1 MAIDYGIAYDC
12 PPKRLMGAEGI
23 LERVKSRAHA
33 ETVIALY
40 REGGDQRPP
49 TEMEFE
55 MTRTNLEG
63 VEESR
68 VINVQGLLDFAAQ
81 LNPLARHCEGCPANV
96 TGKPFGCYGAVQYP
110 ISAAAERWL
119 LDSLPGIAEPLI
131 WLLLRQGV
139 QELGYDGAS
148 VAPLRADPTYFEEH
162 RLPGRDLTEFIFT
175 GNQMFEMLFLVG
187 AIQPSHAGML
197 LLLLGAIRREIEA
210 DIEYAATVMAGF
222 TRNERELVN
231 RLLSGQSVEKI
242 AIDLGLP
249 PATIIAKRDL
259 TMRQLGAN
267 GFATL
272 TRAVARGFKIHT
284 L

>member
-210 DIEYAATVMAGF
+210 DQIVRIMTHQLTDDEIARDYPFLLTADRSEFGDATIRQITAFLRALYAAW
-222 TRNERELVN
+222 
-231 RLLSGQSVEKI
+231 RLNVPV
-242 AIDLGLP
+242 GL
-249 PATIIAKRDL
+249 D
-259 TMRQLGAN
+259 
-267 GFATL
+267 
-272 TRAVARGFKIHT
+272 V
-284 L
+284 

>member
-1 MAIDYGIAYDC
+1 MTTQTPTVFVVDDDDAVRGGLQRLLTSAGYRCEAFASAESFLASYTAARPGCVLLDVRMPGMSGLELQRVLNDQDMRIPIIMLTGHGSIPLAVTATRAGAIEFLEK
-12 PPKRLMGAEGI
+12 PPDPEVLI
-23 LERVKSRAHA
+23 QRV
-33 ETVIALY
+33 
-40 REGGDQRPP
+40 REGLLRDQR
-49 TEMEFE
+49 
-55 MTRTNLEG
+55 
-63 VEESR
+63 
-68 VINVQGLLDFAAQ
+68 
-81 LNPLARHCEGCPANV
+81 
-96 TGKPFGCYGAVQYP
+96 
-110 ISAAAERWL
+110 
-119 LDSLPGIAEPLI
+119 
-131 WLLLRQGV
+131 
-139 QELGYDGAS
+139 
-148 VAPLRADPTYFEEH
+148 
-162 RLPGRDLTEFIFT
+162 
-175 GNQMFEMLFLVG
+175 
-187 AIQPSHAGML
+187 
-197 LLLLGAIRREIEA
+197 RREIEA